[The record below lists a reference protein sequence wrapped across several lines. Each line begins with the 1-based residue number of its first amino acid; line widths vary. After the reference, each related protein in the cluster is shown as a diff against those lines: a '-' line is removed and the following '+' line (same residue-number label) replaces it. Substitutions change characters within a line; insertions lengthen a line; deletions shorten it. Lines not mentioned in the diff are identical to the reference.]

1 MRWPRPAGAGIL
13 AVAVLSMAGA
23 EPFPLDSLQ
32 PRAVATGR
40 SEITVAAG
48 VTHPGARLWT
58 SFPSTVEPAEL
69 RGDRLV
75 FRIQT
80 DARPGIGVVR
90 IFGTNGLS
98 QPALV
103 LVDPLPTL
111 LEAATNRTATQPRRL
126 VPPVAVESGLPD
138 AGSCWFA
145 VELRRGAPLD
155 LEVFAQRLG
164 SPLDPFLR
172 IVDPAG
178 KTVAAEDDSASLER
192 DAALHWTAATAGLY
206 RIEVRDSS
214 FAGGKDHR
222 FRLRLGD
229 PVRTNWPV
237 TLAPGLVPDVVQDAP
252 TIPLPAKGGTDTP
265 VPLPSFVTGMLGH
278 PRQADTL
285 LVDGKKGD
293 WIWLRAATRSLGWP
307 GDVAVQVEDL
317 QGRLLGEMDASGP
330 DDGSLGYRFAGDGPH
345 RIRVRKLAEDSTAP
359 LRYRLLLRGGR
370 GDMDPQA
377 DRHTIEVRPG
387 DTFGIQVAILR
398 RDLDQPAR
406 FRAVGLPEAFKSE
419 EVTADAKAK
428 EATVKVTVPTNAIPG
443 TLVHMAIDGVAGNIR
458 QRVGTRTALVKTW
471 PSLLQAPPG
480 FDGVIAIGIVS
491 RQAP

>member
-1 MRWPRPAGAGIL
+1 
-13 AVAVLSMAGA
+13 MAGA

-32 PRAVATGR
+32 PRAVSPGLC
-40 SEITVAAG
+40 EITVVAG

-58 SFPSTVEPAEL
+58 SFPANVEPAEL
-69 RGDRLV
+69 RGDQLV
-75 FRIQT
+75 FRVQT
-80 DARPGIGVVR
+80 DATAGIGIVR
-90 IFGTNGLS
+90 IFGTNGIS

-103 LVDPLPTL
+103 LIDPLPTIP
-111 LEAATNRTATQPRRL
+111 ETATNRTATQARRL
-126 VPPVAVESGLPD
+126 VPPVAVDSGIQD
-138 AGSCWFA
+138 AGSCWYA

-178 KTVAAEDDSASLER
+178 KTVAAEDDSANLER
-192 DAALHWTAATAGLY
+192 DAALHWTAATAGLH

-214 FAGGKDHR
+214 FAGGKDQR

-229 PVRTNWPV
+229 PARTNWPV
-237 TLAPGLVPDVVQDAP
+237 TMTPGLVPEAVPGVP
-252 TIPLPAKGGTDTP
+252 TVPVPTKGGIETE
-265 VPLPSFVTGMLGH
+265 VSLPTLVTGMLGH

-285 LVDGKKGD
+285 RVDGKKGD
-293 WIWLRAATRSLGWP
+293 WIWLKAATRSLGWP
-307 GDVAVQVEDL
+307 GDVALQVEDL
-317 QGRLLGEMDASGP
+317 QGRLLGEMDATGP
-330 DDGSLGYRFAGDGPH
+330 DDGSFGYRFEGDGRY
-345 RIRVRKLAEDSTAP
+345 RIRVRKLAEDGTAP
-359 LRYRLLLRGGR
+359 LGYRLQIRAGR

-377 DRHTIEVRPG
+377 DRHTVEVHPG
-387 DTFGIQVAILR
+387 ETFSIQVTIQR
-398 RDLDQPAR
+398 RDLDQPVR

-428 EATVKVTVPTNAIPG
+428 EATVKVIVPTNAMPG

-471 PSLLQAPPG
+471 PSLLHAPPG

-491 RQAP
+491 KQAP